1 MEKIIVTLQSLL
13 KRTLRSSDGK
23 IVTTPIAGRVSVVL
37 DNCGTAKKLADNF
50 GRVKL
55 YVLDTNTGDV
65 VRDEN
70 SRPYT
75 FNRQYKN
82 LSLKPWLKTSTA
94 TESNAQVK
102 HAVVHCDVVRD
113 DEGNYLL
120 NADGTRQFKWS
131 IVPDTFVWLAN
142 AERPELNGVH
152 AFGDTFE
159 SIVLAAQSK
168 DGTTNP
174 APATTDEPT
183 EDELTDELNLV
194 PA

>member
-1 MEKIIVTLQSLL
+1 M
-13 KRTLRSSDGK
+13 RSSDGK
-23 IVTTPIAGRVSVVL
+23 VVTTPISGRVSTVL

-50 GRVKL
+50 GRIKL

-70 SRPYT
+70 ARPYT

-102 HAVVHCDVVRD
+102 HAVVHCDVIRD

-120 NADGTRQFKWS
+120 NPDGTRQFKWS
-131 IVPDTFVWLAN
+131 VVPDTFVWIAN
-142 AERPELNGVH
+142 AERPELSGVH

-159 SIVLAAQSK
+159 NVILAAQSK
-168 DGTTNP
+168 DGPTNAAPTTD
-174 APATTDEPT
+174 TTDEAI
-183 EDELTDELNLV
+183 EDDALLELVE
-194 PA
+194 A

>member
-1 MEKIIVTLQSLL
+1 MSETVSLQSLL
-13 KRTLRSSDGK
+13 KRTMRSSDGK
-23 IVTTPIAGRVSVVL
+23 VLTTPINGRISAVL

-70 SRPYT
+70 SRAYT

-82 LSLKPWLKTSTA
+82 LSISPWLKTETA

-120 NADGTRQFKWS
+120 NADGTRQFKWTL
-131 IVPDTFVWLAN
+131 VKDTFVWLAN
-142 AERPELNGVH
+142 AERPEFQGVH
-152 AFGDTFE
+152 TFGADFE
-159 SIVLAAQSK
+159 SIILAAKSK
-168 DGTTNP
+168 DGPTNAAPTTD
-174 APATTDEPT
+174 TTDEAI
-183 EDELTDELNLV
+183 EDDALLELVE
-194 PA
+194 A